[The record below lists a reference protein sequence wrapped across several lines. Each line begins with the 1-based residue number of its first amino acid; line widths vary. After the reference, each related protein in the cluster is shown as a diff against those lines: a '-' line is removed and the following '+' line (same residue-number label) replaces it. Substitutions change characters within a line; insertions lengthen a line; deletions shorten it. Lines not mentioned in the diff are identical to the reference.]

1 MAKLAMVHSFL
12 PMLIR
17 RLPGVNVS
25 TKGNFSALELR
36 EIVSDV
42 EQRVMG
48 QGNYHTIY
56 TRSGDGGL
64 SFGGGGTTGDRVGGM
79 FIEIADRH
87 ERDITGWEVEDLY
100 RSAIEGI
107 PGVTA
112 EIQKME
118 NGPPVGKAIQI
129 PGYRCRSGHH
139 RQRDLRE
146 SGLFWKLWKVW

>member
-1 MAKLAMVHSFL
+1 M
-12 PMLIR
+12 
-17 RLPGVNVS
+17 
-25 TKGNFSALELR
+25 E
-36 EIVSDV
+36 
-42 EQRVMG
+42 

-56 TRSGDGGL
+56 TRSGEGGL

-129 PGYRCRSGHH
+129 QVTGV
-139 RQRDLRE
+139 DLDIIGR
-146 SGLFWKLWKVW
+146 GNQKN